1 MTTDLSE
8 IKEFSQLLYK
18 IKERYEDLTYEIL
31 QFKSEKDEYNR
42 LKSIFKER
50 IIKKLNKIQSKI
62 MKKSY
67 INYYIKSKEIIK
79 KIENMNLSTS
89 HEEINKILEESK
101 NIIKKLSHTNS
112 FIYLKK
118 YLSLIKRYK
127 KSFRIGRIEEKE
139 KRVRRQRIG
148 FIKNLY
154 NINKPTT
161 ISRLMSMHNKEFVFK
176 VNKQLIYEKMFYS
189 YNRNILFKGEFIY
202 KLNNLLIDSQY
213 TDVLFF
219 INSKMKIINL
229 IKNNLSQG
237 FKFEI
242 VGNTKNYNG
251 FINEIINYFQ
261 EYLNEEC
268 IEYRIEVHRNI

>member
-1 MTTDLSE
+1 MISDLSE

-202 KLNNLLIDSQY
+202 KLNYLLIDSQY

>member
-1 MTTDLSE
+1 MISDLSE